1 MLPGGNHTIC
11 TICQLVI
18 PGLDLQSPYKDPAHL
33 PPADPGSTVDGLYDL
48 YDLDR
53 DLFEP

>member
-18 PGLDLQSPYKDPAHL
+18 SGLDLQSPYKDAAHL
-33 PPADPGSTVDGLYDL
+33 TAADPGSTVDVYMI
-48 YDLDR
+48 YMI
-53 DLFEP
+53 